1 LGVRSATP
9 QCWGWLTRLSP
20 SADLR
25 SGFEI
30 PQTLTITRK
39 LGEFKE
45 LGYIEL
51 VGSRVIIIKD
61 LEALE
66 SYVL

>member
-1 LGVRSATP
+1 
-9 QCWGWLTRLSP
+9 LSP

>member
-1 LGVRSATP
+1 M
-9 QCWGWLTRLSP
+9 
-20 SADLR
+20 
-25 SGFEI
+25 
-30 PQTLTITRK
+30 TITRK